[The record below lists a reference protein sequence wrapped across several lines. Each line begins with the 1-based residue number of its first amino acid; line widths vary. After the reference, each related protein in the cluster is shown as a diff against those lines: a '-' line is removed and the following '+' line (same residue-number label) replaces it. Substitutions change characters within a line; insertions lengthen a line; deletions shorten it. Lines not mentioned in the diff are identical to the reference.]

1 MFLMVPRPVSRS
13 RAMRRL
19 EQRRRAMPVA
29 RHDVVARLA
38 TAGADEYQRQATD
51 ANKRGDDMTAAYTTT
66 TPDGVATVWPDVQAL
81 RRWRHEHDTAQEC
94 WRLMGECLAMRS
106 RALVRAYQ
114 HRCYV
119 EARGDDTTGDTT
131 TGTVTLPRGLT
142 DALEGV
148 ERDHGDD
155 PPPGGVAFDHSPLAT
170 CAASNAPGC
179 RVRSHVT
186 RYAPRIDQRRTTA
199 ATTQERTSDTT

>member
-1 MFLMVPRPVSRS
+1 MFVLVPRPVSRS
-13 RAMRRL
+13 RAARRT
-19 EQRRRAMPVA
+19 QRRRTTPVA
-29 RHDVVARLA
+29 RHDVVALIA
-38 TAGADEYQRQATD
+38 TNGADEYQRQATA
-51 ANKRGDDMTAAYTTT
+51 ANTRADDMTAAYTTT
-66 TPDGVATVWPDVQAL
+66 KADGVAVVWPNPQAL
-81 RRWRHEHDTAQEC
+81 RHWRHEQDTAQEC
-94 WRLMGECLAMRS
+94 WHLMGQCLAMRS

-131 TGTVTLPRGLT
+131 TGTGMLPRNLS
-142 DALEGV
+142 DALDTL

-155 PPPGGVAFDHSPLAT
+155 PPPGCAAFDHSPLAT